1 MSRRTY
7 ELNQRLAR
15 IEARLDAIAPDPEG
29 PPRAVFLDAFGPER
43 QAEFIREGR
52 VSRGKVY

>member
-15 IEARLDAIAPDPEG
+15 IEARLDAIAPDPAG
-29 PPRAVFLDAFGPER
+29 PPRAVFLDAFGPEL
-43 QAEFIREGR
+43 QTEFIREGR
-52 VSRGKVY
+52 VFRGKVY